1 MIPMLDPSAFGK
13 EIGALIREAVAPVQ
27 VLVDAQALEIKE
39 LREALASFEQLDVAE
54 VVSQVL
60 AREELKTLVDLHTA
74 ESVTAYFTDNPV
86 QHGKDGTDG
95 KDGVGL
101 ASALID
107 REGELFLTNT
117 KGDSFKLGKVIGSDG
132 EKGKDGADFTNVE
145 IDYDGERTLTI
156 RGTGG
161 EIVKTLPIPID
172 RGYWRDGL
180 KAEKSDVFTEDG
192 SAWIALKATDKKPSI
207 GNSEDWRMLAR
218 KGRDGRPGDPGKDYV
233 PPQPVKLN
241 G

>member
-1 MIPMLDPSAFGK
+1 MSLDPVEFGK
-13 EIGALIREAVAPVQ
+13 QVGVLIREAVAPVHA
-27 VLVDAQALEIKE
+27 LVAAQAEEIKKLRDE
-39 LREALASFEQLDVAE
+39 LAAFEQLDVAE

-60 AREELKTLVDLHTA
+60 VREELKTLVDLQTA
-74 ESVTAYFTDNPV
+74 ESVTAYFAENPV
-86 QHGKDGTDG
+86 QHGKDGA
-95 KDGVGL
+95 DGVGL
-101 ASALID
+101 ASAIID
-107 REGELFLTNT
+107 REGELVLTNT
-117 KGDSFKLGKVIGSDG
+117 KGDSFKLGKVIGHDG
-132 EKGKDGADFTNVE
+132 NPGKDGADFTNLE
-145 IDYDGERTLTI
+145 LEYDGERTLTI

-180 KAEKSDVFTEDG
+180 KAEKGDVYTEDG
-192 SAWIALKATDKKPSI
+192 SAWIALKSTDKKPSI
-207 GNSEDWRMLAR
+207 GNSDDWRMMAR

>member
-1 MIPMLDPSAFGK
+1 MIDPVEFGK
-13 EIGALIREAVAPVQ
+13 QMGALIRESADELKAMIA
-27 VLVDAQALEIKE
+27 AQAKEIAE
-39 LREALASFEQLDVAE
+39 LREALAATETLDVAE

-60 AREELKTLVDLHTA
+60 VREELKTLVDLQTA
-74 ESVTAYFTDNPV
+74 ESVTSYFNENPV

-101 ASALID
+101 ASAIID
-107 REGELFLTNT
+107 REGELVLTNT

-132 EKGKDGADFTNVE
+132 DKGKDGADFTSVE

-180 KAEKSDVFTEDG
+180 KAEKGDVYTEDG

-207 GNSEDWRMLAR
+207 GNSEDWRMMAR
-218 KGRDGRPGDPGKDYV
+218 KGRDGRQGDAGKDYQ